1 MNHSRVKN
9 LINLGYIIDET
20 AVNLIEGLNENDF
33 YKLVEAVKKEN
44 PFIINKELIDKLTSA
59 DVKIIKTFI
68 PVYKFNVQEMVR
80 DLNERYSK
88 LQTILLRRVEFS
100 DMITIN
106 KLSSGA
112 ASIIGLIKE
121 KTERDSDLLVVL
133 EDPTGE
139 IQTTIPKN
147 LGEKITLDD
156 VVAVSG
162 KMNNKILV
170 ADKLIY
176 PDVPIRPVNYSS
188 KPIRIALLE
197 DGKECDSDYLLY
209 KDRILDKIKNKNYI
223 VTTPYLID
231 IGGVVILT
239 LFDYTPI
246 DILRKR
252 YLNKE
257 NSDFIIEPIPDIIL
271 TNRDVNANYKGIT
284 IVSINNSINL
294 KTREVNSI

>member
-1 MNHSRVKN
+1 
-9 LINLGYIIDET
+9 
-20 AVNLIEGLNENDF
+20 
-33 YKLVEAVKKEN
+33 
-44 PFIINKELIDKLTSA
+44 
-59 DVKIIKTFI
+59 
-68 PVYKFNVQEMVR
+68 
-80 DLNERYSK
+80 
-88 LQTILLRRVEFS
+88 
-100 DMITIN
+100 MITIN
-106 KLSSGA
+106 KLSGGT

-121 KTERDSDLLVVL
+121 KTERESDLLVVL

-139 IQTTIPKN
+139 IQTSIPKK

-176 PDVPIRPVNYSS
+176 PDVPIRPVKYSY
-188 KPIRIALLE
+188 KPTIIAFLE
-197 DGKECDSDYLLY
+197 DGKEYNSDYLLY
-209 KDRILDKIKNKNYI
+209 RDRILDKIKNKNYI
-223 VTTPYLID
+223 ITTPCLID
-231 IGGVVILT
+231 MEGVVILI
-239 LFDYTPI
+239 LFDYSPI

-284 IVSINNSINL
+284 IVSINNTINL
-294 KTREVNSI
+294 KTREVSSI